1 MNGAQRT
8 IPNSVTGECRG
19 PLRSNPAIPTRGVSN
34 LNQFRT
40 KYKQVA
46 EFTSPG
52 GICLW
57 HHWWTQP
64 GSPTLKVSQHRSEK
78 GSSTVKGKILSWK
91 QGHSKVTGSKEN
103 PCISLLPPSSPL
115 TQILSLCTQKPT
127 STSFSALRAHH
138 AVHLASLPY
147 LPQVPPSHHFHYRH
161 LRLSQK
167 SREGTL

>member
-34 LNQFRT
+34 PNQFRT

-46 EFTSPG
+46 KFTSPG

-57 HHWWTQP
+57 HHWWAQP

-91 QGHSKVTGSKEN
+91 QGHSSQRWQAPNRTLAF
-103 PCISLLPPSSPL
+103 PFSLHLPPSPRCSVSAPRN
-115 TQILSLCTQKPT
+115 QHQSL
-127 STSFSALRAHH
+127 SALRAHVQSITQSTWLH
-138 AVHLASLPY
+138 FLIYPS
-147 LPQVPPSHHFHYRH
+147 SHH
-161 LRLSQK
+161 LTISTA
-167 SREGTL
+167 GTLD

>member
-34 LNQFRT
+34 PNQFRT

-46 EFTSPG
+46 KFTSPG

-91 QGHSKVTGSKEN
+91 QGHSSQRWQAPKRTLASPFSLCLPCSPRCSVSVPRNQHQLLSLPSDPMFN
-103 PCISLLPPSSPL
+103 PSCSPFGFTSLSTPSPTISPL
-115 TQILSLCTQKPT
+115 
-127 STSFSALRAHH
+127 
-138 AVHLASLPY
+138 
-147 LPQVPPSHHFHYRH
+147 PS
-161 LRLSQK
+161 QAP
-167 SREGTL
+167 

>member
-91 QGHSKVTGSKEN
+91 QGHSSQRWQAPN
-103 PCISLLPPSSPL
+103 RNLAFPFSLHLPPSPRCSVSAPRNQRQPLSLPSEPMFNPSHSPL
-115 TQILSLCTQKPT
+115 G
-127 STSFSALRAHH
+127 STS
-138 AVHLASLPY
+138 
-147 LPQVPPSHHFHYRH
+147 
-161 LRLSQK
+161 LSTPGPTISPFPLQAP
-167 SREGTL
+167 

>member
-34 LNQFRT
+34 PNQFRT

-46 EFTSPG
+46 KFTSPG

-57 HHWWTQP
+57 HHWWAQP

-91 QGHSKVTGSKEN
+91 QGHSSQRWQAPKRTLASPFSLCLPCSPRCSVSVPRNQHQLLSLPSDPMFN
-103 PCISLLPPSSPL
+103 PSCSPFGFTSLSTPSPTISPL
-115 TQILSLCTQKPT
+115 
-127 STSFSALRAHH
+127 
-138 AVHLASLPY
+138 
-147 LPQVPPSHHFHYRH
+147 PS
-161 LRLSQK
+161 QAP
-167 SREGTL
+167 